1 MTIVIEISGM
11 KLHGHH
17 GVLEQERAAGQLF
30 LLDVVLD
37 LAGGPPRDRIE
48 DAVDY
53 REVARAVRS
62 TFETRSFQLLE
73 TLAQAIAADLLAQF
87 AVTRAHVRVSK
98 PALSL
103 EGGAVSVSA
112 ERARPPQRAS
122 EQ

>member
-1 MTIVIEISGM
+1 MSVVIEIDGM
-11 KLHGHH
+11 ELYGRH
-17 GVLEQERAAGQLF
+17 GVLEEERRVGQLF
-30 LLDVVLD
+30 RLDVRLD
-37 LAGGPPRDRIE
+37 LAAVPGRDRIE

-62 TFETRSFQLLE
+62 TFESRSFQLLE